1 MIAIIRIAGQVKNK
15 KEVNETFERLRLGK
29 KFTCRLVDEKDD
41 VRLGMVKALKDNA
54 VYGKISDEL
63 VKEIKEKRGKEGKEV
78 YFLHPPRG
86 GFKKSSKI
94 AYPKGILGNNKE
106 IDKLLSRML

>member
-1 MIAIIRIAGQVKNK
+1 MIAIIRIAGQVKNRR
-15 KEVNETFERLRLGK
+15 EVNETFERLKLGK
-29 KFTCRLVDEKDD
+29 KFTCRLVEEDDD
-41 VRLGMVKALKDNA
+41 VRLGMVRALKDNA
-54 VYGKISDEL
+54 VYGKISPEL
-63 VKEIKEKRGKEGKEV
+63 EKEMKEKRGKVGKVV

-94 AYPKGILGNNKE
+94 AYPKGIMGHNKE